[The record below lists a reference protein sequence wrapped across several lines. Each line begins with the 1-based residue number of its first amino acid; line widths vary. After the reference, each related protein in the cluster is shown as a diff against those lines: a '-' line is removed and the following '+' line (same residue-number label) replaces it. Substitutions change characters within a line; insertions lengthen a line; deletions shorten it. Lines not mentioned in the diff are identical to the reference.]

1 MKVFI
6 HTNNKQLFGAY
17 ISKYSILKNNIDLKS
32 NDIEIINVDSNN
44 FFESKNDRTII
55 RGGKKFIWKKND
67 LQSFTLLRFFPPS
80 LMNYDGFSMVID
92 PDIFSANNF
101 TKLYNQ
107 FDKNIPIMAKINN
120 EKNISTSLMI
130 FNNKLCEKLQ
140 LIDKVNEVLNGKMD
154 YNELMNLNF
163 IENNDF
169 QPLTEKW
176 NSYDNLEE
184 DTIFLHTTKRITQPW
199 KTGLKVDFHQDYP
212 RFKYKIIPYILIKY
226 AKDIIKGNKN
236 PPFTKYLDHPNDK
249 IQKFFFQLVSSALK
263 DGFIDKKFIDYNIK
277 NLFVRKDI
285 YNKLSL

>member
-176 NSYDNLEE
+176 NSYDNLED

-226 AKDIIKGNKN
+226 AKDIITGNKN